1 MLRHRR
7 VHFNEPVVCPG
18 RPSDRRPLPAPRK
31 LRLHFFLYMQR
42 SAPHGISPPPTGLTG
57 SQRSDRTCETP
68 TKGSVVAVMTRSSLS
83 SVARTRLPDLLLV
96 VLPALLI
103 IPILAHESWTE
114 AAPQTN
120 DHLKNNANIALV
132 NRGRYIVEDVAV
144 CSQCHTPRNSAG
156 NLERGQWLEGAPL
169 WLLPAQPMG
178 DWPLQAPRIAGSP
191 GGSDA
196 DMIRLL
202 TTGVWRDGQR
212 LRPPMP
218 QFRMSRE
225 DAESVVA

>member
-1 MLRHRR
+1 MFGYCFAFPSDSRRRPCAPPTTLVSVSISFCMCNDLHLTEFPERLQLIQDRR
-7 VHFNEPVVCPG
+7 VAILHEKL
-18 RPSDRRPLPAPRK
+18 LPTLVAP
-31 LRLHFFLYMQR
+31 
-42 SAPHGISPPPTGLTG
+42 
-57 SQRSDRTCETP
+57 
-68 TKGSVVAVMTRSSLS
+68 VMTRSSLF
-83 SVARTRLPDLLLV
+83 SVTRTRIPLSLV
-96 VLPALLI
+96 VPLALLI
-103 IPILAHESWTE
+103 PILVHDSWTQ
-114 AAPQTN
+114 AAQTN
-120 DHLKNNANIALV
+120 DHLKSNANSALV

-156 NLERGQWLEGAPL
+156 DLERGQWLEGAPV
-169 WLLPAQPMG
+169 WLLPARPMG

-225 DAESVVA
+225 DAETVVAYLRSLTPSPR

>member
-1 MLRHRR
+1 
-7 VHFNEPVVCPG
+7 
-18 RPSDRRPLPAPRK
+18 
-31 LRLHFFLYMQR
+31 
-42 SAPHGISPPPTGLTG
+42 
-57 SQRSDRTCETP
+57 
-68 TKGSVVAVMTRSSLS
+68 MTRSSLS

-103 IPILAHESWTE
+103 IPILAHESWTQ

-120 DHLKNNANIALV
+120 DHRKNNANIALV

-156 NLERGQWLEGAPL
+156 DLERSQWLEGAPL
-169 WLLPAQPMG
+169 WLLPARPMG
-178 DWPLQAPRIAGSP
+178 NWPLQVPRIAGSP

-196 DMIRLL
+196 DIIRLL

-225 DAESVVA
+225 DAESVVAYLRSLSPSPR

>member
-1 MLRHRR
+1 
-7 VHFNEPVVCPG
+7 
-18 RPSDRRPLPAPRK
+18 
-31 LRLHFFLYMQR
+31 
-42 SAPHGISPPPTGLTG
+42 
-57 SQRSDRTCETP
+57 
-68 TKGSVVAVMTRSSLS
+68 MTRSSLF
-83 SVARTRLPDLLLV
+83 SVTRTRLPDLLLV
-96 VLPALLI
+96 ALLALLI
-103 IPILAHESWTE
+103 IPILVHDSWTQ
-114 AAPQTN
+114 AAQQTN

-156 NLERGQWLEGAPL
+156 DLERGQWLEGAPL

-202 TTGVWRDGQR
+202 TT
-212 LRPPMP
+212 
-218 QFRMSRE
+218 
-225 DAESVVA
+225 VA

>member
-1 MLRHRR
+1 MRNSYKGL
-7 VHFNEPVVCPG
+7 VVP
-18 RPSDRRPLPAPRK
+18 
-31 LRLHFFLYMQR
+31 
-42 SAPHGISPPPTGLTG
+42 
-57 SQRSDRTCETP
+57 
-68 TKGSVVAVMTRSSLS
+68 VMTRSSFS

-103 IPILAHESWTE
+103 IPILAHESWTQ

-120 DHLKNNANIALV
+120 DHLKNNPNIALV

-144 CSQCHTPRNSAG
+144 CSQCHTPRNGAG

-202 TTGVWRDGQR
+202 TTGVWRNGQR

-225 DAESVVA
+225 DAESVVAYLRSLTPSPR